1 MTSAFEQARRREQA
15 EQVAYWRYQLIRDA
29 ADPGLSPRA
38 RGRLV
43 RTLAATVHK
52 GPFGEQTQVSRQ
64 SLDRWIR
71 AWRRGGFTALQ
82 PPPRQV
88 TPRTPTEVLDLAAAL
103 KREQPE
109 RTAAQVARILRAHS
123 GWSPSERTLL
133 RHFDRLELRTRPDGQ
148 PPQVFGRFEA
158 EAPNV
163 RWVGDALHGPK
174 IAGRKTYLFCFLD
187 DHSRAVMGARWGLF
201 EDVVRLTAALRN
213 GLAARGIP
221 KSVHVDNGSAF
232 VDDALKRAAAKLGI
246 RIIHSTPYRP
256 EGKGKIERF
265 FETVR
270 GQFLVEIGDGG
281 RIKDL
286 EELNRLFVA
295 WVETVYHRRVHEG
308 TGQTPLDRWL
318 AGAPFAQPSPQA
330 LAQAFLWSVN
340 RQVRK
345 TAEVSLFGNTYEVD
359 PFLAGRVVELVFD
372 PFDLARIEVR
382 HNGKPMGLARP
393 RVIGRHVHRKARA
406 EQPVLPPPPTGIDY
420 LHLVETEHARADARR
435 INFDALTSQL
445 VPDSVEP
452 DDHCATHAATDRS
465 ATFGSESSG
474 PRRDEEPDQPQRE
487 AS

>member
-1 MTSAFEQARRREQA
+1 
-15 EQVAYWRYQLIRDA
+15 
-29 ADPGLSPRA
+29 
-38 RGRLV
+38 
-43 RTLAATVHK
+43 
-52 GPFGEQTQVSRQ
+52 
-64 SLDRWIR
+64 
-71 AWRRGGFTALQ
+71 
-82 PPPRQV
+82 
-88 TPRTPTEVLDLAAAL
+88 
-103 KREQPE
+103 
-109 RTAAQVARILRAHS
+109 
-123 GWSPSERTLL
+123 
-133 RHFDRLELRTRPDGQ
+133 
-148 PPQVFGRFEA
+148 
-158 EAPNV
+158 
-163 RWVGDALHGPK
+163 
-174 IAGRKTYLFCFLD
+174 
-187 DHSRAVMGARWGLF
+187 
-201 EDVVRLTAALRN
+201 
-213 GLAARGIP
+213 
-221 KSVHVDNGSAF
+221 
-232 VDDALKRAAAKLGI
+232 
-246 RIIHSTPYRP
+246 
-256 EGKGKIERF
+256 
-265 FETVR
+265 
-270 GQFLVEIGDGG
+270 
-281 RIKDL
+281 
-286 EELNRLFVA
+286 
-295 WVETVYHRRVHEG
+295 
-308 TGQTPLDRWL
+308 
-318 AGAPFAQPSPQA
+318 

>member
-1 MTSAFEQARRREQA
+1 MDLATRVGPGQPSCDREASMVGTVHCRHRGDEVTSAFEQARRREQA

-43 RTLAATVHK
+43 RSLAGSVHR
-52 GPFGEQTQVSRQ
+52 GPFGEETQVSRQ
-64 SLDRWIR
+64 TVDRWIR
-71 AWRRGGFTALQ
+71 TWRAGGFTALQ
-82 PPPRQV
+82 PPLRQV
-88 TPRTPTEVLDLAAAL
+88 TARTPAEVLDLAAAL
-103 KREQPE
+103 KREQPD

-133 RHFDRLELRTRPDGQ
+133 RHFDRLELRTRLDGQ
-148 PPQVFGRFEA
+148 PPQSFGRFEA

-201 EDVVRLTAALRN
+201 EDVVRLTAALRR
-213 GLAARGIP
+213 GLAARGVPQSI
-221 KSVHVDNGSAF
+221 HVDNGSAF

-256 EGKGKIERF
+256 EGKAKIERF

-295 WVETVYHRRVHEG
+295 WVETVYHRRVHDS
-308 TGQTPLDRWL
+308 TGCTPLDRWL
-318 AGAPFAQPSPQA
+318 AGAPFAQPSPDQ
-330 LAQAFLWSVN
+330 LAEAFLLSGH
-340 RQVRK
+340 RQ
-345 TAEVSLFGNTYEVD
+345 
-359 PFLAGRVVELVFD
+359 
-372 PFDLARIEVR
+372 
-382 HNGKPMGLARP
+382 
-393 RVIGRHVHRKARA
+393 GRH
-406 EQPVLPPPPTGIDY
+406 
-420 LHLVETEHARADARR
+420 
-435 INFDALTSQL
+435 
-445 VPDSVEP
+445 
-452 DDHCATHAATDRS
+452 
-465 ATFGSESSG
+465 
-474 PRRDEEPDQPQRE
+474 
-487 AS
+487 